1 MMSRRSTLVTWPTS
15 VLCSQSTGIAGVPSW
30 LTGFSWGAWPEPPT
44 RAFRTSQRENPPHRP
59 EGEDPGLARAPQQAR
74 QGVPA
79 SPPPARRPGAVH
91 QGAHGRGTLAPTG
104 PSAWKGGPSQRPPVL
119 LPHFPGPWLTWG
131 PVTPIPV
138 VTLIPVENVSPH
150 SPATEPG
157 CSPSPCLPTP
167 TSNPVLSSPRA
178 WLAYAL
184 GNRKWGVFKSPGWA
198 IRGAEGEVEGVWA
211 LFAE

>member
-91 QGAHGRGTLAPTG
+91 QGAHGRGALAPTG
-104 PSAWKGGPSQRPPVL
+104 PSAWKGGPLFCSLTSPAPGSRGALSPPSL
-119 LPHFPGPWLTWG
+119 WYG
-131 PVTPIPV
+131 
-138 VTLIPVENVSPH
+138 PH

-167 TSNPVLSSPRA
+167 TFNPALSSPRA